1 MKLIKTLSATLGP
14 FNELQ
19 TLEDRYSADGA
30 DYPFSALG
38 EHTVQEATAEATA
51 VATVVPETLNA
62 RQIRRALTALG
73 LREKLE
79 EAISFSDQDTRDWYE
94 FSGEFRRDH
103 PLVLELAEHLE
114 VSPAELDQLWI
125 VGVSL

>member
-1 MKLIKTLSATLGP
+1 MKLIKTTSATLGP
-14 FNELQ
+14 FSELR

-38 EHTVQEATAEATA
+38 EHTVQDAPAESTTS
-51 VATVVPETLNA
+51 VAVVPQTLNA

-73 LREKLE
+73 LREKVE

-103 PLVLELAEHLE
+103 PLVLELAEHLG
-114 VSPAELDQLWI
+114 VAAEDLDKLWI
-125 VGVSL
+125 VGETL